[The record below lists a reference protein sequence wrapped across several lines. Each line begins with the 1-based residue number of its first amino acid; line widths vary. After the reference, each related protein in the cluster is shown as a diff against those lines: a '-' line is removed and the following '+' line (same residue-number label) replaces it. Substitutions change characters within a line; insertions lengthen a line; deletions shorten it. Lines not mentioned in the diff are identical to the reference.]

1 MRQLLLLLALAL
13 VASLA
18 PVAEASS
25 VRLSDDQTAM
35 SRTDVT
41 TAKSVSAKAKSTKK
55 SKNTKK
61 KTKSSGSVTLDSIPA
76 AKRGTSGLEITAKAS
91 KADLTCDLKL
101 TYADTSEDQPDSVT
115 SDKDKT
121 CTFEVDIPDERAAV
135 GQATAEVTLKDA
147 GGKKLASDKKT
158 FTVK

>member
-18 PVAEASS
+18 PVAEASP
-25 VRLSDDQTAM
+25 VFLSDNQTAV

-41 TAKSVSAKAKSTKK
+41 TAKSVSAKAKSKK
-55 SKNTKK
+55 SKKKK
-61 KTKSSGSVTLDSIPA
+61 KTTKKSSGSVSLDSIPT

-101 TYADTSEDQPDSVT
+101 TYADKSEDQPDSVT

-121 CTFEVDIPDERAAV
+121 CTFEVDIPAERAAV
-135 GQATAEVTLKDA
+135 GEATAEVTLKDA

>member
-1 MRQLLLLLALAL
+1 MRQLLLLLALAV

-25 VRLSDDQTAM
+25 VRLSDDQTAV

-55 SKNTKK
+55 KK
-61 KTKSSGSVTLDSIPA
+61 KTKKSSGSVTLDSIPTT
-76 AKRGTSGLEITAKAS
+76 KRGTSGLEITAKAS

-101 TYADTSEDQPDSVT
+101 TYADKSEDQPDSVT

-121 CTFEVDIPDERAAV
+121 CTFEVDLPDERAAV